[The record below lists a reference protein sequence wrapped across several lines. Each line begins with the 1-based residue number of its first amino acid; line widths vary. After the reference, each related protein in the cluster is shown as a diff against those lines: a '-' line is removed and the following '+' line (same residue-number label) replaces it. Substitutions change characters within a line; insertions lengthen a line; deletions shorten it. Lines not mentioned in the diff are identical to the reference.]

1 MKKDKRREKHT
12 RRERHTRREKDKILE
27 EFENGIGTLCS

>member
-1 MKKDKRREKHT
+1 MKKDKRREKKDK
-12 RRERHTRREKDKILE
+12 RREKDKILE